1 MSLMGSAWQEVRGP
15 YQRKCQVITLPKKE
29 AQSTQPFI
37 SHHRWRFPFTPGL
50 LEVLIEQQNSVME
63 SHCHITPEGLPH
75 RAGRGIMC
83 LN

>member
-15 YQRKCQVITLPKKE
+15 YQSKASSHNFTQKGS
-29 AQSTQPFI
+29 STQPFI